1 MKKSKT
7 NSTTTEKISYLMI
20 APTITAI
27 IKKKRTNIL
36 GQFKE
41 TGDLEEVP

>member
-1 MKKSKT
+1 MKKSKI

-27 IKKKRTNIL
+27 IKNKRMNIL

-41 TGDLEEVP
+41 MVDLEEVP